1 MPDEDIL
8 ALAGDGKDV
17 EEQPCVT
24 GFDRF
29 AAPVSETEVRGR

>member
-1 MPDEDIL
+1 M
-8 ALAGDGKDV
+8 

-29 AAPVSETEVRGR
+29 AAPVSETDFRGKIEDCVTKSTK